1 MTTAWSGKGLLIS
14 RYYCF
19 MITIYLFFFYYPN
32 ESMQANI
39 NLQNKCMWV
48 FFFLRLMRG
57 CYAIVR
63 IVVKSQ
69 RRTWGVGGFV
79 WFQCHVHCKSGATT
93 EQIIGLLLSA
103 AVSDRWKW
111 SIWSEQTHACTY
123 SDEKRASMEVN
134 DITSWAVTLLK
145 KHKADCSWCYIA
157 ITLFHA

>member
-1 MTTAWSGKGLLIS
+1 MKRKGASDQQVLLLHDYHLS
-14 RYYCF
+14 FLLLLPKWKHAGQYKF
-19 MITIYLFFFYYPN
+19 TEKVHVGFLFFG
-32 ESMQANI
+32 
-39 NLQNKCMWV
+39 
-48 FFFLRLMRG
+48 LMHG
-57 CYAIVR
+57 CYAIFR

-69 RRTWGVGGFV
+69 RRTWEVGGFV

-103 AVSDRWKW
+103 AVSDRWKC

-157 ITLFHA
+157 IILFHA